1 MAALK
6 KGSLVRVVRDQIEGS
21 VELVASD
28 ARLPSYIF
36 ETDGEVLEIKGDYAW
51 VKFALPVA
59 NIWFRLDH
67 LEAAA

>member
-1 MAALK
+1 M
-6 KGSLVRVVRDQIEGS
+6 RVVRDKIEGS
-21 VELVASD
+21 VEVTASD

-36 ETDGEVLEIKGDYAW
+36 ETNGEILSVQGDYAW

-67 LEAAA
+67 LEASS